1 MGVGTRLTFC
11 GLRNTFDL
19 GAAVNQELATAITSV
34 NRRSCDGTEAVMFSV
49 DTVTMVIKS
58 VLEVYIAAVG
68 F

>member
-11 GLRNTFDL
+11 GLRNTFDF
-19 GAAVNQELATAITSV
+19 GPTVNQELATAITSV
-34 NRRSCDGTEAVMFSV
+34 NRSCDGTEAVMFSV